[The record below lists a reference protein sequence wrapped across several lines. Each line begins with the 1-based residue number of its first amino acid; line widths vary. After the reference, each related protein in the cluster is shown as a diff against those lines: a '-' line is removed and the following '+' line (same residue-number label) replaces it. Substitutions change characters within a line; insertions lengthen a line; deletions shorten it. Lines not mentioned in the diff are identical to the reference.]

1 VMYQVSLP
9 HPGSEADA
17 ANGYDHAMLDS
28 SGKRV
33 AIWDPATRTVVL
45 ARSQSKTASWPNQ
58 ETFTTTNGKSASG
71 FNRPMPWTKSGAC
84 QDDKHNWA
92 HGPSRVRTPRFGRG
106 IQWILTE
113 MLLHNQVGDYKNIHW
128 YQSAW
133 KAGTQVTIKAGTFI
147 FTTYLKIQFGAIA
160 PKDKT
165 TAATFYLFETVLPYL
180 GNVSCHNMGDGK
192 GWKIAGY
199 SLQGIGF
206 VGTFFVEKGATNP
219 TWEGRVATSIGNAV
233 LGFMIDRTGQGFG
246 QMLDVEAVGWQ
257 DFSDSSH
264 HGCFQFD

>member
-1 VMYQVSLP
+1 MIPTATQRTPAPYRS
-9 HPGSEADA
+9 
-17 ANGYDHAMLDS
+17 HAL
-28 SGKRV
+28 
-33 AIWDPATRTVVL
+33 IWDPASGKVVL
-45 ARSQSKTASWPNQ
+45 ARSESKTESWPNR
-58 ETFTTTNGKSASG
+58 ETPSTAKTKNAPGLDKPRF
-71 FNRPMPWTKSGAC
+71 WTKSGAC
-84 QDDKHNWA
+84 QHDKNNWA
-92 HGPSRVRTPRFGRG
+92 YDPSRVRTPRFGRG

-128 YQSAW
+128 RESIW

-147 FTTYLKIQFGAIA
+147 FTTYLKMQFGAIA
-160 PKDKT
+160 PKDKNKM
-165 TAATFYLFETVLPYL
+165 AVFYLFETVLPYL

-219 TWEGRVATSIGNAV
+219 TWEGRVATNIGNAV
-233 LGFMIDRTGQGFG
+233 LGFMIDRVGQGFG

-257 DFSDSSH
+257 DFSDGSH